1 MRSPGCTGSLQM
13 DSTGNTAMIW
23 FWHFP
28 QLVICQCVLVCAHP
42 HTVLLTRV
50 NLEHISSASL
60 IMPAFSMYLAHFE
73 LMNLSAVS
81 RAWASSIH
89 WAASLMF
96 PACCRGIKVNAKVTA
111 GAPATLRSSQ
121 AQIWGAC
128 YLVNLGFDEEE
139 LDECRRTLDGC
150 VDVF

>member
-1 MRSPGCTGSLQM
+1 MS
-13 DSTGNTAMIW
+13 STGNTPRFC
-23 FWHFP
+23 FWHFQTFP
-28 QLVICQCVLVCAHP
+28 SACQLSACTCTHIQI
-42 HTVLLTRV
+42 LLTRV

-96 PACCRGIKVNAKVTA
+96 PACCGRIKVNTRVR
-111 GAPATLRSSQ
+111 ATSQ
-121 AQIWGAC
+121 RHSTPQLGHSTRANVCVCGVC
-128 YLVNLGFDEEE
+128 YLVNLGFYKEE
-139 LDECRRTLDGC
+139 LDERRRTLDGC